1 MTDTNTYIDIS
12 NKKCNKELVIINRK
26 LFELINSKEGL
37 WREIAELAMTIDFCL
52 IEDHNERILAS
63 LEIIEKE
70 LGRSEKTD
78 EIRTLVSDLKQKE
91 PIQSS

>member
-26 LFELINSKEGL
+26 LFELINLKEGL
-37 WREIAELAMTIDFCL
+37 WRKIAELAMTIDFCL

-70 LGRSEKTD
+70 LGRSEKSD
-78 EIRTLVSDLKQKE
+78 EIRTLVSALKQKE
-91 PIQSS
+91 AIQS